1 VLAEARDL
9 LGGNGVLLD
18 FHVVRHMADIESI
31 HTYEG
36 TETMHVPGRDERNR
50 GSSAVEPRSCSSR
63 RGEAMNVGQVFRES
77 ARMYPDRPAVR
88 LDELLIS
95 SPSSTSRPDARR
107 TG

>member
-1 VLAEARDL
+1 
-9 LGGNGVLLD
+9 
-18 FHVVRHMADIESI
+18 
-31 HTYEG
+31 
-36 TETMHVPGRDERNR
+36 
-50 GSSAVEPRSCSSR
+50 
-63 RGEAMNVGQVFRES
+63 MNVGQVFRES